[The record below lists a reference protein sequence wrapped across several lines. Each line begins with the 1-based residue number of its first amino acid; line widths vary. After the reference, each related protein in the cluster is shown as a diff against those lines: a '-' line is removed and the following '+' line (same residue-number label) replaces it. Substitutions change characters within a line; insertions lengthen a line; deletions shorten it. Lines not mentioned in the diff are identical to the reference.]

1 MMEELEAIGKALPN
15 FRLVCSLTRPTSE
28 CRWDGETRRVPELL
42 EKYIDNAAEAEA
54 YLCGNN
60 DMIDSVV
67 TALKA
72 KGMPEE
78 QIFYDKF
85 M

>member
-1 MMEELEAIGKALPN
+1 M
-15 FRLVCSLTRPTSE
+15 
-28 CRWDGETRRVPELL
+28 PELL
-42 EKYIDNAAEAEA
+42 EKYIENAAEAEA

-67 TALKA
+67 AALKS